1 MKLFEKIYD
10 QFLAA
15 VLAISV
21 VGLLLLGAFHGGR
34 WYDHH
39 QNIIIEKGF

>member
-1 MKLFEKIYD
+1 MKLFEKLYD

-21 VGLLLLGAFHGGR
+21 VGLLLLGAFNGGR
-34 WYDHH
+34 WYDHNH
-39 QNIIIEKGF
+39 HITTEKE